1 MSERSE
7 KLPKKKKKSLRKITM
22 IVAASLVGVSIAN
35 ITSGICAYNAI
46 FPRVERPS
54 YSVYPGLYD
63 YEKIKEAL
71 PREKMSFLSGEN
83 RLQGY
88 YYPANEPKG
97 LVVIVHGMKAGADD
111 YLPLTEAM
119 VNGGYSVFSYDM
131 TGTYDSEGDSTVGM
145 CQSLIDLDA
154 ALSFI
159 ASLENLC
166 DMPLFLIGHSW
177 GGYAASSVLSL
188 HPEVKAAAL
197 IAPMCNAP
205 QMMVD
210 KAQEHVGPLAY
221 VAKPVFDV
229 YQRILFGDFVE
240 YNGVKGINSTD
251 APILIAQGVD
261 DTVIT
266 MNGQSITAYK
276 DKLTN
281 PNVSYY
287 YGRGAQGSHT
297 GIWHSAESEAYQR
310 EIDKEIARL
319 VSENAS
325 IEAAAE
331 CEKLSSRI
339 DHRLYSEVN
348 RELVELIF
356 KTFEKALNNK

>member
-1 MSERSE
+1 MSESD
-7 KLPKKKKKSLRKITM
+7 KKSQAKKKKSLKKITM
-22 IVAASLVGVSIAN
+22 IVAASLVGVSIVN
-35 ITSGICAYNAI
+35 ITSAICTYNAM
-46 FPRVERPS
+46 FQRVERPS

-63 YEKIKEAL
+63 YEKLKDTL
-71 PREKMSFLSGEN
+71 PREEIGFFSGEN

-88 YYPANEPKG
+88 YYPASESKG
-97 LVVIVHGMKAGADD
+97 LVVIVHGMKSGSDD

-119 VNGGYSVFSYDM
+119 VKGGYSVFSYDM
-131 TGTYDSEGDSTVGM
+131 TGTYDSEGEDTVGM

-159 ASLENLC
+159 ASSERLC

-177 GGYAASSVLSL
+177 GGYAAASVLAL
-188 HPEVKAAAL
+188 HPEVRAAAL

-221 VAKPVFDV
+221 VAKPIFDV
-229 YQRILFGDFVE
+229 YQRILFDDYVE
-240 YNGVKGINSTD
+240 YNGVIGINSTD

-287 YGRGAQGSHT
+287 YGTGAQGSHT
-297 GIWHSAESEAYQR
+297 GIWHSTESEQYQKEIEAELSRLIADKGTVAALAAQR
-310 EIDKEIARL
+310 EL
-319 VSENAS
+319 YSE
-325 IEAAAE
+325 
-331 CEKLSSRI
+331 I

-348 RELVELIF
+348 RELVELIL
-356 KTFEKALNNK
+356 KTFDKSIIK